1 MRATVTH
8 SRWGNLYRRR
18 YYLDGKRVSDD
29 EFARRTAIS
38 PEYDNDPAKGYRM
51 TFHDYGFRQDW
62 DFVRDPDTEET
73 DHARGT

>member
-29 EFARRTAIS
+29 EFERRTAII